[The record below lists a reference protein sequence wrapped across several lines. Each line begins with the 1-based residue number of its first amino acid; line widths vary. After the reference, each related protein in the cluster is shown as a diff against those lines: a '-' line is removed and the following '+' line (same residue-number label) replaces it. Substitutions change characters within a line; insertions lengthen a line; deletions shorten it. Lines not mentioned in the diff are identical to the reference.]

1 MRSWLSTPSPRPP
14 QLDVELEQTHLQ
26 RLLEPLV
33 AVDGR
38 TELTV
43 GDDGLVAT
51 SVDEAMTTSVEAA
64 LHQSLCHDYEA
75 APGSIVIDAAALLDA
90 VDGERDDDSLAQLTY
105 TPDGST
111 LTLSLPSFVH
121 TQTVDIDVTTER
133 PDIDNPSDS
142 VTTYHPQDDLA
153 HALECFTD
161 RSSIVAFG
169 YDDVDDECYLEAVST
184 SEAASKITTRYRC
197 SRERRPNSSTP
208 GPARSTFSTA
218 KLRAIV
224 DTAPPSTM
232 IRADYADSFPIRLA
246 WDLTGESGID
256 EGTLTEVTML
266 LAPRDAVDTAEGE

>member
-1 MRSWLSTPSPRPP
+1 MISREFSPCPSATHVSPTATTYTHETARQVGHRKICVTRLICFLNALLAVDPFARPP

-169 YDDVDDECYLEAVST
+169 YEDVDDECYLEAVST

-197 SRERRPNSSTP
+197 SRERRPEFVDP
-208 GPARSTFSTA
+208 
-218 KLRAIV
+218 RAGALDV
-224 DTAPPSTM
+224 LDGQAS
-232 IRADYADSFPIRLA
+232 RNR
-246 WDLTGESGID
+246 
-256 EGTLTEVTML
+256 
-266 LAPRDAVDTAEGE
+266 